1 MSSAA
6 LLKSFSKP
14 NCSPIKWEQHFL
26 NLISQASAGVMLM
39 LTMNYSKP
47 FVYGNS
53 CNPYTPG
60 QLVLLLVP
68 FFHCEGERSG
78 NSSKDP
84 GQSQDANPS
93 CLLPKPSP
101 SWWRYKNE
109 IL

>member
-1 MSSAA
+1 M
-6 LLKSFSKP
+6 
-14 NCSPIKWEQHFL
+14 KWEQHFL

-39 LTMNYSKP
+39 LTMNYSKH